1 MTNET
6 SLYWHSLISG
16 SVNKL
21 SDGNNDGEAT
31 SDAAADVLNINEYKA
46 CDKYDFSE
54 TDKSAVYEANAL
66 KFTSNLV
73 SFFNKYA

>member
-1 MTNET
+1 MIT
-6 SLYWHSLISG
+6 G
-16 SVNKL
+16 SINKL
-21 SDGNNDGEAT
+21 ADSDGDINEDTA
-31 SDAAADVLNINEYKA
+31 DADNVLNINEYKA

-54 TDKSAVYEANAL
+54 TDKSAIYEANAL